1 MSTGP
6 QAVKKVPYEENLKEL
21 TGLTF
26 YEAVEA
32 MVDKLEER
40 FGDLSDP
47 SSNTEVL
54 ALARG
59 GLIPATYAVY
69 RLGCPINIFY
79 LRSYTKPKVQKG
91 VESYGMLPFRNSPNL
106 PKRIIVI
113 DDILDT
119 GKSFEFVREYFTQNF
134 DLAGS
139 ATQRP
144 TELLFAS
151 VVHRIRPGIN
161 PPDVYGVQTASM
173 GWVNFPYEP
182 PHAPP
187 GRD

>member
-1 MSTGP
+1 MTTPS
-6 QAVKKVPYEENLKEL
+6 AKVPYEENLKEL
-21 TGLTF
+21 TGHTF
-26 YEAVEA
+26 YEAVELL
-32 MVDKLEER
+32 VDRLEER

-47 SSNTEVL
+47 QCNTEVV

-69 RLGCPINIFY
+69 RLGCPLNIFY

-91 VESYGMLPFRNSPNL
+91 VESYGMLPFRNHPQL
-106 PKRIIVI
+106 PSRIIVI

-119 GKSFEFVREYFTQNF
+119 GKSFEFVREYFDKNF
-134 DLAGS
+134 DLS
-139 ATQRP
+139 N
-144 TELLFAS
+144 TELIFAS
-151 VVHRIRPGIN
+151 VVHRIRAGIA
-161 PPDVYGVQTASM
+161 PPDIFGVQTESM

-182 PHAPP
+182 PGSPQ